1 MRRCSS
7 RGVSCIGRRS
17 SMYRCEVSL
26 IEAGRFTMHPAEG
39 SQLSCPPMADVGIIT
54 AFVFGIVSFLSPC
67 VLPLLPGYL
76 SLMSG
81 YSVGDLQ
88 SGDASSARMFRV
100 TLTFVIGF
108 TIIFVILGAAATSVG
123 HFFLQ
128 HQRIALQVAGW
139 IVIAF
144 GLLIVVSAYSHS
156 RYLGFLMRERRIDVK
171 PSKLG
176 GWAPLVMGLAFGFAW
191 TPCIG
196 PVLAAIL
203 AAAAVQETV
212 GQGMILLLAYG
223 LGLGVPFIL
232 SGVGLSKA
240 FRAAGFLKRYLRPI
254 NVVSGLL
261 LAGFGVLMITGKM
274 AILSGWVQE
283 LFSKLGLEWLATI

>member
-1 MRRCSS
+1 
-7 RGVSCIGRRS
+7 
-17 SMYRCEVSL
+17 
-26 IEAGRFTMHPAEG
+26 
-39 SQLSCPPMADVGIIT
+39 MADVGIIT

-88 SGDASSARMFRV
+88 EGSASSARMFRV

-108 TIIFVILGAAATSVG
+108 TVIFVILGAAATSVG
-123 HFFLQ
+123 GFFLR
-128 HQRIALQVAGW
+128 HQRVALKVAGW
-139 IVIAF
+139 MVIGF
-144 GLLIVVSAYSHS
+144 GLLIVASAYSNS
-156 RYLGFLMRERRIDVK
+156 RYLAFLTRERRIEVK

-176 GWAPLVMGLAFGFAW
+176 GWAPLAMGLAFGFAW

-212 GQGMILLLAYG
+212 GQGMILLFAYG

-240 FRAAGFLKRYLRPI
+240 FKAVGFLKRYLRPI
-254 NVVSGLL
+254 NVVSGLM
-261 LAGFGVLMITGKM
+261 LAGFGVLMITGKI

-283 LFSKLGLEWLATI
+283 LFSKLGLEWLASI

>member
-1 MRRCSS
+1 
-7 RGVSCIGRRS
+7 
-17 SMYRCEVSL
+17 
-26 IEAGRFTMHPAEG
+26 
-39 SQLSCPPMADVGIIT
+39 MADVGIIT

-88 SGDASSARMFRV
+88 GGSASSGRMFRV
-100 TLTFVIGF
+100 TLTFVVGF
-108 TIIFVILGAAATSVG
+108 
-123 HFFLQ
+123 
-128 HQRIALQVAGW
+128 R

-144 GLLIVVSAYSHS
+144 GLLIVVSAFSNS
-156 RYLGFLMRERRIDVK
+156 KYLSFMTRERRFEVR
-171 PSKLG
+171 PSRLG
-176 GWAPLVMGLAFGFAW
+176 AWAPLVMGFAFGFAW

-203 AAAAVQETV
+203 TTAAVQETV
-212 GQGMILLLAYG
+212 VQGMVLLLAYG

-232 SGVGLSKA
+232 SGIGVARA
-240 FRAAGFLKRYLRPI
+240 FRAMKFIRKYLRPF

-261 LAGFGVLMITGKM
+261 LAGFGVLMITGNLN
-274 AILSGWVQE
+274 IISGWVQE
-283 LFSKLGLEWLATI
+283 IFTKLGLEWLAQI

>member
-1 MRRCSS
+1 
-7 RGVSCIGRRS
+7 
-17 SMYRCEVSL
+17 
-26 IEAGRFTMHPAEG
+26 
-39 SQLSCPPMADVGIIT
+39 MADVGILT

-88 SGDASSARMFRV
+88 GGSASSAKMFRV

-108 TIIFVILGAAATSVG
+108 TIVFVLLGAAATGVG
-123 HFFLQ
+123 RFFLA
-128 HQRIALQVAGW
+128 HQRVALRVAGW

-144 GLLIVVSAYSHS
+144 GILIIASAYSNS
-156 RYLGFLMRERRIDVK
+156 KYLAFLTRERRIDVK
-171 PSKLG
+171 PSRLG
-176 GWAPLVMGLAFGFAW
+176 GWAPLAMGSAFGFAW

-203 AAAAVQETV
+203 ATAAVQETV
-212 GQGMILLLAYG
+212 AQGMVLLFAYG

-240 FRAAGFLKRYLRPI
+240 FRAVKFLRRYLRPI
-254 NVVSGLL
+254 NVVSGAL
-261 LAGFGVLMITGKM
+261 LAGFGVLMITGKLVV
-274 AILSGWVQE
+274 LSGWVQQ
-283 LFSKLGLEWLATI
+283 LFSKLGLEWLAQI

>member
-1 MRRCSS
+1 M
-7 RGVSCIGRRS
+7 G
-17 SMYRCEVSL
+17 
-26 IEAGRFTMHPAEG
+26 
-39 SQLSCPPMADVGIIT
+39 DVGIIT

-88 SGDASSARMFRV
+88 GGSASSGRMFRV
-100 TLTFVIGF
+100 TLTFVVGF
-108 TIIFVILGAAATSVG
+108 TIVFVMLGAAATSVG
-123 HFFLQ
+123 RFFLV
-128 HQRIALQVAGW
+128 HQRVALRVAGW

-144 GLLIVVSAYSHS
+144 GLLIVTSAFSNS
-156 RYLGFLMRERRIDVK
+156 KYLAFLTRERRFEVR

-176 GWAPLVMGLAFGFAW
+176 GWAPLAMGFAFGFAW

-203 AAAAVQETV
+203 ATAAVQETV
-212 GQGMILLLAYG
+212 VQGMVLLFAYG

-232 SGVGLSKA
+232 SGVGLSRAFKA
-240 FRAAGFLKRYLRPI
+240 MGFLRRYLRPI

-261 LAGFGVLMITGKM
+261 LAGFGVLMITGKL
-274 AILSGWVQE
+274 AIISGWVQQ
-283 LFSKLGLEWLATI
+283 LFSKLGLEWLAQI

>member
-1 MRRCSS
+1 
-7 RGVSCIGRRS
+7 
-17 SMYRCEVSL
+17 
-26 IEAGRFTMHPAEG
+26 
-39 SQLSCPPMADVGIIT
+39 MADVGIIT

-88 SGDASSARMFRV
+88 SGDASSTRMFRV

-144 GLLIVVSAYSHS
+144 GLLIVVSAYSSS
-156 RYLGFLMRERRIDVK
+156 RYLGFLTRERRIDVK

-240 FRAAGFLKRYLRPI
+240 FRAVGFLKRYLRPI

-283 LFSKLGLEWLATI
+283 IFSKLGLEWLATI

>member
-1 MRRCSS
+1 
-7 RGVSCIGRRS
+7 
-17 SMYRCEVSL
+17 
-26 IEAGRFTMHPAEG
+26 
-39 SQLSCPPMADVGIIT
+39 MADVGILT

-88 SGDASSARMFRV
+88 GGTASSARMFRV
-100 TLTFVIGF
+100 TLVFVLGF
-108 TIIFVILGAAATSVG
+108 TVIFVILGAAATSVG
-123 HFFLQ
+123 QFFLQ
-128 HQRIALQVAGW
+128 HQRIALRVAGW

-144 GLLIVVSAYSHS
+144 GAVIIVSAYSNS
-156 RYLGFLMRERRIDVK
+156 RYLGFLTRERRIDVK

-203 AAAAVQETV
+203 AAAAVEDTV
-212 GQGMILLLAYG
+212 RQGMVLLFAYG
-223 LGLGVPFIL
+223 LGLGVPFVL

-240 FRAAGFLKRYLRPI
+240 FRAVGFLKRYLRPI
-254 NVVSGLL
+254 NVVSGAL
-261 LAGFGVLMITGKM
+261 LAGFGVLMITGKL

-283 LFSKLGLEWLATI
+283 LFSRLGLGWLASI